1 MTSPSRGRHSS
12 ATAGRFLAL
21 ALGATV
27 LVSGCATNE
36 SGDTESDLVGTLDGA
51 GSSAQAAAQDVW
63 VSDFQRANSRVTVNY
78 DPTGSGA
85 GREQFLAG
93 GVSFA
98 GSDSA
103 LSDEELEGEFVRCA
117 PGSSAIDLPVY
128 ISPLVLVFNVDGIDS
143 LRLDATTIA
152 GIFSG
157 DITQWNDPALVAL
170 NSGTT
175 LPNSAITAV
184 HRSDDSGTTKN
195 FADYLHD
202 NAPGVW
208 DAEPADTFPYS
219 GGEAAQGN
227 SGVVSAVD
235 GGVNTIGYVDASK
248 AGSLD
253 VASLKVG
260 ESFVAYS
267 AEAAAAIIDASPVI
281 ERENPNDIVIDVDRT
296 STAEGVYPLVLVS
309 YLIACQEYEDPNE
322 ALLMRSYLQVVAGT
336 DGQESA
342 AKGAGS
348 APLSAE
354 FSARVLEAAE
364 SIK

>member
-1 MTSPSRGRHSS
+1 MTQPPRGLRTS
-12 ATAGRFLAL
+12 ATAGRILAL
-21 ALGATV
+21 ALGVTV

-36 SGDTESDLVGTLDGA
+36 AGDTVSDLSGTLDGA
-51 GSSAQAAAQDVW
+51 GSSAQSAAQDVW
-63 VSDFQRANSRVTVNY
+63 IADFQRANAGVTVNY

-93 GVSFA
+93 GVTFA

-103 LSDEELEGEFVRCA
+103 LSDEELAGEFVRCA
-117 PGSSAIDLPVY
+117 PETTAIDLPVY
-128 ISPLVLVFNVDGIDS
+128 VSPLVLVFNIPGVDA
-143 LRLDATTIA
+143 LRLDAAAVA

-157 DITQWNDPALVAL
+157 QIVRWNDPALVAL
-170 NSGTT
+170 NDGIK
-175 LPNSAITAV
+175 LPDETITAV

-202 NAPGVW
+202 NAPEIW
-208 DAEPADTFPYS
+208 DAEPADAFPYS

-227 SGVVSAVD
+227 SGIVSAVD
-235 GGVNTIGYVDASK
+235 GGRNAIGYVDASK
-248 AGSLD
+248 AGTLD

-260 ESFVAYS
+260 DSFVAYS
-267 AEAAAAIIDASPVI
+267 AEAAAAIIDASPVVP
-281 ERENPNDIVIDVDRT
+281 RTNPNDIVIDVDRT

-309 YLIACQEYEDPNE
+309 YLVACQEYEDPAE
-322 ALLMRSYLQVVAGT
+322 ALLVKEYLKVVVGS

-348 APLSAE
+348 APLSDA
-354 FSARVLEAAE
+354 FSARVLQAVE
-364 SIK
+364 SIR